1 MSKRELKKY
10 INKEIER
17 DINERKTIQQKY
29 KRYNSFMVLISV
41 LITVV
46 VVVALIALFDYQVLR
61 PQDNRTNEFFTEKT
75 NVVSEELAQLYI
87 KSPMEKL
94 MIEVYRKMDI
104 NLSASGISML
114 LVDHEQTPIY
124 ASEKIDMNIVD
135 YNFKLFMD
143 RYREMFIIEHHYVP
157 DTYLE
162 LYFFIPKTDGSLM
175 RRTFL
180 IFLATIFLISQ
191 IFRAG
196 VSHSIM
202 KRVYKNIV
210 EPLDKLKE
218 GINHIRK
225 GDYEHSI
232 GNTNHYNREIK
243 ETFKDFEKM
252 RLQLKENKE
261 LANQYEDNRKELIS
275 NISHDL
281 KTPIASIIGYVEG
294 ILDGVANTPAK
305 HDRYMQIIYKKA
317 LDLNR
322 LVNDLILFSK
332 LDVNKVTFNFKAV
345 NFQTY
350 IETLFEEFGIELR
363 ENGVELVSRYQA
375 LEDLQLCIDQ
385 KQLRRVFNNI
395 IGNALKHLNKET
407 KAIEI
412 MVYEEMEEVFV
423 RISDNGSGIPEDKVT
438 HIFDRFYK
446 GDVSRNTDIGSSGLG
461 LSISKQIV
469 EAHGGRIWATSEL
482 DQGTIIYFTLS
493 KKERKNA

>member
-1 MSKRELKKY
+1 MSNRELKKY

-17 DINERKTIQQKY
+17 DINERKTITQKY
-29 KRYNSFMVLISV
+29 KRYNTFMVLVSV
-41 LITVV
+41 LITVA
-46 VVVALIALFDYQVLR
+46 VVVALIALFDYQVLK

-75 NVVSEELAQLYI
+75 SVISEELAHLYI
-87 KSPMEKL
+87 KSPMEKRIL
-94 MIEVYRKMDI
+94 DVYRKMDT
-104 NLSASGISML
+104 NLSQAGIHML
-114 LVDHEQTPIY
+114 LIDDQKQPLY
-124 ASEKIDMNIVD
+124 ASKSIDMVTVE
-135 YNFKLFMD
+135 YNMKLFMD
-143 RYREMFIIEHHYVP
+143 RYREMFIIEHHFVP
-157 DTYLE
+157 DTNLQ

-175 RRTFL
+175 RKTFL

-202 KRVYKNIV
+202 KRVYKHIV
-210 EPLDKLKE
+210 EPLNQLKE

-232 GNTNHYNREIK
+232 KPSNHFNREIK

-252 RLQLKENKE
+252 RLQLQENRA
-261 LANQYEDNRKELIS
+261 LATQYEANRKELIS

-281 KTPIASIIGYVEG
+281 KTPISSIIGYVEG

-317 LDLNR
+317 LDMNR

-332 LDVNKVTFNFKAV
+332 LDVNKVSFNFKEM
-345 NFQTY
+345 NFQSY
-350 IETLFEEFGIELR
+350 IEVLFDEYGIELR
-363 ENGVELVSRYQA
+363 ENNVELVSRYQA
-375 LEDLQLCIDQ
+375 KENLMLSIDQ

-412 MVYEEMEEVFV
+412 VVYEEMDEVFI
-423 RISDNGSGIPEDKVT
+423 RISDNGSGIPKEKVGQ
-438 HIFDRFYK
+438 IFDRFYK
-446 GDVSRNTDIGSSGLG
+446 GDASRNTDIGSSGLG

-469 EAHGGRIWATSEL
+469 QAHGGRIWATSEL
-482 DQGTIIYFTLS
+482 DHGTIIYFTLS
-493 KKERKNA
+493 KKER